1 MATFHYTARESA
13 TGKKVS
19 AQVEANDQK
28 GAAKILQDRGLTP
41 IDISGEEEAQQKSS
55 PLDIILKRVPSKE
68 KVIFSRQLST
78 LINAGLPIVQ
88 SLRTVGD
95 QTKNKT
101 LKSVI
106 NQVVAEVEAGS
117 SLSNAFSKHPKVF
130 NTVYISLV
138 AAGETSGTLDVSLER
153 LANQQEKDADI
164 ISKVRGAMIYPII
177 VLGVMG
183 AVVIFMITTVIPQVQ
198 NLYNGLPGVKL
209 PFITRILLSI
219 SHALTHYWWV
229 ALIAFIFLAFITS
242 RWARTGPGKQVIDRL
257 KMKMW
262 PVGQLFSKLY
272 MARFTRTGATLVGSG
287 VPLLQMLSI
296 TADAVNNVHV
306 ADSIHRASEKVKGG
320 KALSESLSNES
331 TFPDLVPNMI
341 HIGEQSGAL
350 ETMLGKCAD
359 YYEKQVDEQVR
370 AISTL
375 VEPILMI
382 VMGIVAFT
390 IVAAVLLPIYGLV
403 GHVGVNGI
411 H

>member
-1 MATFHYTARESA
+1 MATFRYTARESA
-13 TGKKVS
+13 SGKKITS
-19 AQVEANDQK
+19 QVEAESQK
-28 GAAKILQDRGLTP
+28 AAAKILQERGLTP
-41 IDISGEEEAQQKSS
+41 IDITGDAEQEQKSS

-88 SLRTVGD
+88 SLRTVAD
-95 QTKNKT
+95 QTHNKT

-106 NQVVAEVEAGS
+106 GKVVGDVEAGS
-117 SLSNAFSKHPKVF
+117 SLSDAFSKHPKVF

-164 ISKVRGAMIYPII
+164 ISKVRGAMIYPLI
-177 VLGVMG
+177 VMLVMA

-198 NLYNGLPGVKL
+198 NLYEGLPGIKL
-209 PFITRILLSI
+209 PTITRILLFV
-219 SHALTHYWWV
+219 SHTFTHYWWA
-229 ALIAFIFLAFITS
+229 ALIIFIFLGFITS
-242 RWARTGPGKQVIDRL
+242 KWARTGPGKQVVDRL

-287 VPLLQMLSI
+287 VPLLQMLKI
-296 TADAVNNVHV
+296 TGEAVNNVHIQ
-306 ADSIHRASEKVKGG
+306 DSIVRASEKVKGG
-320 KALSESLSNES
+320 KALSDALDGDPN
-331 TFPDLVPNMI
+331 FPDLVPNMI

-359 YYEKQVDEQVR
+359 YYEKQVDEQIK

-375 VEPILMI
+375 VEPVLMI

-403 GHVGVNGI
+403 GHIGVNGI